1 MEEEKDG
8 EGEEDDDVE
17 EVDHQPGHQQP
28 PRPFLQ
34 CAQLR
39 ETTLEIQKTFRNHI
53 YRGFLQRENLENYV
67 LSGDKIVKVERQI

>member
-1 MEEEKDG
+1 MEEEEDG

-39 ETTLEIQKTFRNHI
+39 KTTFQKTFRNHI

-67 LSGDKIVKVERQI
+67 LSGDKIVKIERQI